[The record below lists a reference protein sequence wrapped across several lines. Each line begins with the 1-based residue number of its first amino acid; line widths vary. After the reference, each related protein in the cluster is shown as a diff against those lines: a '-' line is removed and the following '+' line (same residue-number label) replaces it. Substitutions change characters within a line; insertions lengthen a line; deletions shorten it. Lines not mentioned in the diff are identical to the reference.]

1 MPYVHHFEDHHKSIF
16 SEKTRRK
23 LSVALLSLTGV
34 ACLALLFMLGKS
46 M

>member
-1 MPYVHHFEDHHKSIF
+1 MASIPHFEDNHQSIF

-23 LSVALLSLTGV
+23 LSVALLGLTGV
-34 ACLALLFMLGKS
+34 VCIALLYMLGKT

>member
-1 MPYVHHFEDHHKSIF
+1 MASIPHFEDNHKSIF